1 MLGRAFGAGCRI
13 LAELRA
19 LFDSSRPSE
28 DTVRDSFRRLSCT
41 RPGAAAAA
49 GTGTGV
55 WFARMFCLEER
66 LRVRDRWLRDRNRP
80 GELLSGVELDRAL
93 RASVSKVDSQSRGS
107 RERPNTRSFSLAGVR
122 VDAGVAGRIAL
133 WLLRR
138 LPLAT

>member
-1 MLGRAFGAGCRI
+1 MY
-13 LAELRA
+13 
-19 LFDSSRPSE
+19 
-28 DTVRDSFRRLSCT
+28 
-41 RPGAAAAA
+41 PGIVVIKP
-49 GTGTGV
+49 GGGTGV

-93 RASVSKVDSQSRGS
+93 RASVSKVDSQIRGS